1 MYSNTIVNGLYSTCP
16 VFVVCITFKRPRGRE
31 RDWGSWRFYC
41 IVYCEVIMACIQN
54 NLIHLILRKVIHNVC
69 WLTHL
74 WLCTHFDVTSPS
86 LCLSFLSVSSLSFLP
101 LRSSE
106 KVNSFFT
113 LQVRRGHGDAAKG
126 WAAKVIGTFDNIRD
140 SKVSGC
146 N

>member
-1 MYSNTIVNGLYSTCP
+1 MLANT
-16 VFVVCITFKRPRGRE
+16 
-31 RDWGSWRFYC
+31 
-41 IVYCEVIMACIQN
+41 
-54 NLIHLILRKVIHNVC
+54 
-69 WLTHL
+69 
-74 WLCTHFDVTSPS
+74 LCTHFDVTSPS